1 MIKDGILV
9 LGNGFIGSRVGGEL
23 GCAVSGRMINSFNDA
38 QDEIE
43 KYNPRIIINCIGHTG
58 QRNVDDCELDKDKT
72 LSANVFVPLILAEAA
87 VRNKVKLIHV
97 SSGCIYHFDYSKD
110 SPIDEEK
117 IPDFFDLFYSRSK
130 IYSEMALKVLSS
142 QYDILILR
150 TRIPL
155 DNRPH
160 PKNLI
165 TKLINYKRII
175 DIPNSIAYLPDFLQA
190 LRHLIEINAK
200 GLYNVVNMGALRYS
214 QLLDVY
220 KKHVP
225 DFTYELVDYRNLKIT
240 RTNLILSTEK
250 LERSGFKIRDIG
262 EVLEECVKTYLKY

>member
-1 MIKDGILV
+1 MINNEILV
-9 LGNGFIGSRVGGEL
+9 FGNGFIGSRVGGDL
-23 GCAVSGRMINSFNDA
+23 DCAVSDRRINSFGDA

-43 KYNPRIIINCIGHTG
+43 KHNPRIIINCIGHTG
-58 QRNVDDCELDKDKT
+58 ERNVDDCESDKDKT

-110 SPIDEEK
+110 TPIDEEK

-130 IYSEMALKVLSS
+130 IYSEMALKVLCN

-165 TKLINYKRII
+165 TKLINYKKII
-175 DIPNSIAYLPDFLQA
+175 DIPNSVAYLPDFMQA
-190 LRHLIEINAK
+190 LRHLIEIDAK
-200 GLYNVVNMGALRYS
+200 GVYNVVNKGALRYS
-214 QLLDVY
+214 RLMDVY

-225 DFTYELVDYRNLKIT
+225 DFTYEEVDYRNLKLT

-250 LERSGFKIRDIG
+250 LEKSGFKIRDIG